1 MSSPSSIVAIDQQ
14 ALDFGLNEPFGISG
28 GVSERARIAVVQL
41 RLADGTLGLG
51 EAAPLPAYNG
61 ETLEDALSVI
71 EAGRA
76 LLIGQDARA
85 WRKCCLELVSVTE
98 RSAAARSALESAL
111 LDALC
116 RQAGCS
122 LYEWFGGAGATRL
135 VSDVTIPIMD
145 APSAQR
151 AAARWW
157 AAGFRQLKIKVGS
170 GADAERVLAAH
181 AGAPHAE
188 LLLDANAGLSTAAA
202 RDLIRTLAA
211 EGVRVALFEQP
222 VAANDWAG
230 LAELGREVRI
240 ALDESVVS
248 ARDAVFAGARLGP
261 PHVINV
267 KLMKSGIREA
277 LDIVAVARATGM
289 SLMIGGMLESTLAV
303 SISACFAAGQGG
315 FEFFDLDTPLFI
327 EGSKFGG
334 GYAQLGATL
343 DLAPIQ
349 AGHGVRLLSR

>member
-1 MSSPSSIVAIDQQ
+1 V
-14 ALDFGLNEPFGISG
+14 L
-28 GVSERARIAVVQL
+28 QL
-41 RLADGTLGLG
+41 KLADGTLGLG

-61 ETLEDALSVI
+61 ETLEDALAVI
-71 EAGRA
+71 EAARP
-76 LLIGQDARA
+76 LLIGQDARS
-85 WRKCCLELVSVTE
+85 WRKRCLDLVSVTE
-98 RSAAARSALESAL
+98 RSAAARGALESAL
-111 LDALC
+111 LDALA
-116 RQAGCS
+116 RQAGWS
-122 LYEWFGGAGATRL
+122 LYEWFGGAGSTKL

-145 APSAQR
+145 APSAER

-157 AAGFRQLKIKVGS
+157 AAGFRQLKVKVGS

-181 AGAPHAE
+181 AGAPGAE
-188 LLLDANAGLSTAAA
+188 LLLDANAGLSFAQA

-211 EGVRVALFEQP
+211 QGVRIALFEQP
-222 VAANDWAG
+222 VAANDWSG
-230 LAELGREVRI
+230 LAELAREVRI

-248 ARDAVFAGARLGP
+248 ARDASFAGARIGP

-277 LDIVAVARATGM
+277 LDIVAVARTVGM

-303 SISACFAAGQGG
+303 ATSACFAAGQGG

-327 EGSKFGG
+327 EGSPFGG
-334 GYAQLGATL
+334 GYTQSGATL

-349 AGHGVRLLSR
+349 SGHGVSLLSR